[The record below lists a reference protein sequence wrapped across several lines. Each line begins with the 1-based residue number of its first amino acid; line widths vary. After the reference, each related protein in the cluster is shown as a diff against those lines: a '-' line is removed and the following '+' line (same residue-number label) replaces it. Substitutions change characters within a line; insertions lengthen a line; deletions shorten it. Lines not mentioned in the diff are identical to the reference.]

1 MFIDFKLGKKN
12 RQSGAQH
19 VTHNVQAFKIH
30 YVKQQGNKT
39 NMGDFQSV
47 QWTVEDSWKRH
58 LIAKLLLFLGN
69 QGRWIYTG
77 DVKISTESL

>member
-47 QWTVEDSWKRH
+47 QWTVEDS
-58 LIAKLLLFLGN
+58 
-69 QGRWIYTG
+69 
-77 DVKISTESL
+77 